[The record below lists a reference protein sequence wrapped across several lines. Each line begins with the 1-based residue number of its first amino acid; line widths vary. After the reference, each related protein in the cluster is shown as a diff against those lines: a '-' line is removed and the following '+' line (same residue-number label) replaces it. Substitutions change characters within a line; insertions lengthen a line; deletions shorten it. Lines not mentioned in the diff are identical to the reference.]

1 MALIGGLRHTP
12 FMSRAV
18 MLFGHADHNPETPT
32 FNERLAEA
40 YRRGYEAKGGTVERI
55 DLTRL
60 SFDPVLRTGFRE
72 QQPLEPDLLHAK
84 RSIEQATHLVWV
96 FPTYWA
102 SPPAVVRGFFDRLF
116 LPGWAFR
123 YEGGNPLPK
132 GLLSRRSARVI
143 VTMDSPAFWYTMIN
157 FRPIHRSFGGASLK
171 FCGLAPVKFTTVYNV
186 RGLVEP
192 KRAGWCDKLAVVGAA
207 DAAR

>member
-1 MALIGGLRHTP
+1 MALSGTLRHTP
-12 FMSRAV
+12 GMSRAV
-18 MLFGHADHNPETPT
+18 LLFGHADHNPETPT
-32 FNERLAEA
+32 LNQRLAEA
-40 YRRGYEAKGGTVERI
+40 YRRGYEAKGGTIERI

-72 QQPLEPDLLHAK
+72 QQALEPDLLHVK

-102 SPPAVVRGFFDRLF
+102 SPPAIVRGLFDRLF

-132 GLLSRRSARVI
+132 GLLNGRSARVI
-143 VTMDSPAFWYTMIN
+143 LTMDSPALWYTLVN

-186 RGLVEP
+186 RSLAEAA
-192 KRAGWCDKLAVVGAA
+192 RSRWCDKLVGIGES